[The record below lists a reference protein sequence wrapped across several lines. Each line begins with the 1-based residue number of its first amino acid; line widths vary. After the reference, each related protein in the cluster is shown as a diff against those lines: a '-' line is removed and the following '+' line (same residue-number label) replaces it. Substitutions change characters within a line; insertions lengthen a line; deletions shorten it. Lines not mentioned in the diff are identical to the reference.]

1 MAHFRRGL
9 RAACGAWRGGAALAR
24 LPPTATRNRML
35 RLLAALVLLTAPGI
49 APAGAQ
55 TRARDTLTIGVSQFP
70 PNLNPHT
77 GAATVARSYVLGF
90 TLRAMSG
97 NGTDWGVECRL
108 CETLPSLQNGL
119 AVLVPQPDG
128 RVGMRVTFTLKAGLA
143 WADGT
148 PVTSDDVLFTW
159 QASRDPASAFLQ
171 GDYWRRITAVEVVDP
186 RTFVLVLD
194 RATFDYKLQTYLVP
208 INARIEKPRWEA
220 DPATWRNRTAYEAE
234 PTLPGLWNGPFRIA
248 AVQPGASI
256 TLERNP
262 HWPGPGSHFRRIV
275 IRAVENTTALE
286 AQLLAGQLDMVGTL
300 GLPPDQ
306 AAALQRRVGD
316 RFRFQPVPS
325 LNFERLDLNHDHPA
339 LADKRV
345 RQALLLAIDRET
357 IVARIYDGKHEV
369 AHTRLHPREV
379 MYADDLPRWPFDPA
393 RAAALLEEAGYRL
406 GADGVRANAAGER
419 LTFDLLTTAGN
430 RPREATQVVLQSMLK
445 QIGVELRPRVE
456 PARVLFGQTLQQR
469 RFQGLAMIAWSAP
482 PEQVPEAQLHSA
494 QIPRQENSFVGANY
508 GGYRSA
514 EMDAIL
520 EALPSELDDEKRR
533 ALWRQF
539 ETRFVDDLP
548 SLPLFWQSVTY
559 ITPPWLEGVEPPGN
573 GNATSNWAEHWRA
586 R

>member
-1 MAHFRRGL
+1 MI
-9 RAACGAWRGGAALAR
+9 
-24 LPPTATRNRML
+24 
-35 RLLAALVLLTAPGI
+35 RLLAALLLLA
-49 APAGAQ
+49 APAWGQ
-55 TRARDTLTIGVSQFP
+55 NRARDTLTIGVSQFP

-77 GAATVARSYVLGF
+77 GTATVARSYVLGF
-90 TLRAMSG
+90 ALRAMSG
-97 NGTDWGVECRL
+97 NGTDWGVACRL
-108 CETLPSLQNGL
+108 CETLPTLRNGL
-119 AVLVPQPDG
+119 AVLVSLPDG
-128 RVGMRVTFTLKAGLA
+128 RTGMRLTFTLKAGLS
-143 WADGT
+143 WGDGT
-148 PVTSDDVLFTW
+148 PVTSEDVLFTW

-171 GDYWRRITAVEVVDP
+171 GEYWRRITAVEVIDA
-186 RTFVLVLD
+186 RSFVLVLD
-194 RATFDYKLQTYLVP
+194 RATFDYQLHVNLVP
-208 INARIEKPRWEA
+208 LNARIEKPRWEA
-220 DPATWRNRTAYEAE
+220 DPATWRNRTAYESE
-234 PTLPGLWNGPFRIA
+234 PTTPGLWNGPFRIA

-262 HWPGPGSHFRRIV
+262 HWPGPGPQFRRVV

-316 RFRFQPVPS
+316 RFRFQQVPS
-325 LNFERLDLNHDHPA
+325 LTFERLDMNHDHPA

-345 RQALLLAIDRET
+345 RQALLLAIDREA
-357 IVARIYDGKHEV
+357 IVARIHDGKHMV

-379 MYADDLPRWPFDPA
+379 MHASDLPRWPFDPA
-393 RAAALLEEAGYRL
+393 RSAALLEEAGYRL
-406 GADGVRANAAGER
+406 GADGVRANASGER
-419 LTFDLLTTAGN
+419 LAFDLLTTAGN

-445 QIGVELRPRVE
+445 QVGVELRPRVE

-482 PEQVPEAQLHSA
+482 PEQVPEAQMHSA
-494 QIPRQENSFVGANY
+494 QIPRQENGFVGANY

-520 EALPSELDDEKRR
+520 QALPGELDDEKRR
-533 ALWRQF
+533 GLWRQF

-559 ITPPWLEGVEPPGN
+559 ITPPWLDGVDPPGN
-573 GNATSNWAEHWRA
+573 GNSTSNWAEHWRA